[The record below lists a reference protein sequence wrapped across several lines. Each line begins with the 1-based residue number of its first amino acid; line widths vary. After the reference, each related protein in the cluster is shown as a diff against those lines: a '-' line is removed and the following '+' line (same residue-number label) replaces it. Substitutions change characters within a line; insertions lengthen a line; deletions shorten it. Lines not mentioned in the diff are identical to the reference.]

1 MTYFVDYLYPSV
13 GQCYEPLLCC
23 INLSRFM
30 VTSNVY
36 NGVKELADSFNHAL
50 YVLLNFPVGRR
61 DFVKSLV
68 KRNVVSDHTKNVVKD
83 FVSQLNARFGVHIES
98 ACVFCALEEAHRL
111 LSQRLVCNVT
121 TFLTIPFGIGAS
133 SFPDTLLS
141 YLDKRCF
148 KDKFLVQSLS
158 LLVA

>member
-1 MTYFVDYLYPSV
+1 
-13 GQCYEPLLCC
+13 
-23 INLSRFM
+23 M

-111 LSQRLVCNVT
+111 LSQRFGVQCYNVSNIT
-121 TFLTIPFGIGAS
+121 PFGIGAS
-133 SFPDTLLS
+133 SFHWRYFAELL
-141 YLDKRCF
+141 R
-148 KDKFLVQSLS
+148 
-158 LLVA
+158 